1 MAKLYPIGIQNFES
15 LRKDRYFYIDKT
27 KLVYELANTGRY
39 YFLSRPRRFGKSL
52 LISTL
57 EAYFQG
63 KKELFEGLAIE
74 QLEKDWI
81 EYPILHLDLNTEKYD
96 APENLDN
103 LLNDTLVYW
112 ESFYG
117 AEPSEVSIPLRFK
130 GVVRRACEKT
140 GQRVVILIDEYDKPM
155 LQAIGNEGL
164 QEKYR
169 NTLKAFYSVL
179 KTMDGYIRFALL
191 TGVTKFGKVSV
202 FSDLNN
208 LKDISMDRRYVE
220 ICGITESEIHR
231 DLEPDLHE
239 LSESQGMTYEQT
251 CRELKERYDGYHF
264 TYNSVGIYN
273 PFSLL
278 NTFDSMSFGS
288 YWFETGTPSYLVKL
302 LQRDHYDLQRL
313 AHDEATSDMLNSID
327 STSRNPLPVIYQSG
341 YLTIKG
347 YDARF
352 DLYRLGFPNREVE
365 EGFIKYL
372 LPFYVNMDEGKSI
385 FHISRFVYEIEHGD
399 YDAFLCRLQSFFAD
413 TPYELVRDLELHY
426 QNVLFIIY
434 KLLGF
439 YVQAEYHTSNGR
451 IDMILKTDKYVYV
464 MEFKFDG
471 TADEALKQI
480 EDKGYALPFACDS
493 RQLFKIGV
501 NFSREARNI
510 DGWKVEKGNN
520 PVNL

>member
-1 MAKLYPIGIQNFES
+1 MTKLYPIGIQNFES
-15 LRKDRYFYIDKT
+15 LREDEYLYIDKT
-27 KLVYELANTGRY
+27 KLVYELAKTGRY

-63 KKELFEGLAIE
+63 KKELFRGLAVE
-74 QLEKDWI
+74 TLEKDWI
-81 EYPILHLDLNTEKYD
+81 KYPILHLDLNTEKYD
-96 APENLDN
+96 TPESLDKI
-103 LLNDTLVYW
+103 LNDTLVYW
-112 ESFYG
+112 ESLYG
-117 AEPSEVSIPLRFK
+117 TRPSEASIPLRFK
-130 GVVRRACEKT
+130 GIVRRAYEQT
-140 GQRVVILIDEYDKPM
+140 GQRVVILVDEYDKPM
-155 LQAIGNEGL
+155 LQAIGNEDL

-220 ICGITESEIHR
+220 ICGITEEEIHR
-231 DLEPDLHE
+231 ELEPELHQ
-239 LSESQGMTYEQT
+239 LSEIQGVTYEEI
-251 CRELKERYDGYHF
+251 CLELKERYDGYHF
-264 TYNSVGIYN
+264 NYNSVGIYN

-278 NTFDSMSFGS
+278 NTFDSMAFGS

-313 AHDEATSDMLNSID
+313 TYDEATSDMLNSID
-327 STSRNPLPVIYQSG
+327 SASRNPVPVIYQSG

-347 YDARF
+347 YNERF
-352 DLYRLGFPNREVE
+352 DMYRLGFPNREVE

-372 LPFYVNMDEGKSI
+372 LPFYANIDEGQSA
-385 FHISRFVYEIEHGD
+385 FHITRFVSEIEQGD
-399 YDAFLCRLQSFFAD
+399 YDAFFGRLQSFFSD

-426 QNVLFIIY
+426 QNVLFIVY

-451 IDMILKTDKYVYV
+451 IDMILKTDQYIYV
-464 MEFKFDG
+464 MEFKFGG
-471 TADEALKQI
+471 TAEEALKQI
-480 EDKGYALPFACDS
+480 DEKGYAVPFQKDS
-493 RQLFKIGV
+493 RRLIKIGA
-501 NFSREARNI
+501 NFSPKTRNI
-510 DGWKVEKGNN
+510 DSWKVE
-520 PVNL
+520 